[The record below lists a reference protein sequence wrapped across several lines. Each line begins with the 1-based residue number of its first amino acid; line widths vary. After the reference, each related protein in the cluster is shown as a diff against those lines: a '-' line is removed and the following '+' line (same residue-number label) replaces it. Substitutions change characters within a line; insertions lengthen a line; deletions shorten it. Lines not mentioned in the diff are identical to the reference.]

1 MTGQDEPSL
10 TLPRR
15 FYRSVDVARLE
26 RGYAPQLDGRT
37 PRSPQNA
44 LLVAP
49 TEALAR
55 LLAEE
60 WDAQSEVIDTAR
72 MPAVRLAFTALDR
85 VAQVRAEMADEIAR
99 FGGADVICY
108 LAGAPADLAEAEA
121 EVWGPWRDWAER
133 RLEVSLLPVRGVIH
147 QPQPAAALERLR
159 GLALAED
166 DFVLAG
172 LAYGAALFGSAVLAY
187 AVRLGDLSAVDAYEI
202 SRFDEA
208 FQARRWGLDA
218 EAEHRR
224 EAMTAD
230 AVMLGRWFAAL
241 RQDPA
246 KDA

>member
-15 FYRSVDVARLE
+15 FYRTVDVARLE
-26 RGYAPQLDGRT
+26 QGHAPQLDGRT
-37 PRSPQNA
+37 PRSPQGA
-44 LLVAP
+44 PLAVP

-60 WDAQSEVIDTAR
+60 WDAQREVIDTAR

-85 VAQVRAEMADEIAR
+85 VAQVRGDMADEIAR

-108 LAGAPADLAEAEA
+108 RADAPADLAEAEA
-121 EVWGPWRDWAER
+121 EVWDPWLDWAAR
-133 RLEVSLLPVRGVIH
+133 RLGVSLQPVRGVIH
-147 QPQPAAALERLR
+147 QPQPAAALGRLHS
-159 GLALAED
+159 LALEED

-172 LAYGAALFGSAVLAY
+172 LAFGAALFGSAVLAY
-187 AVRLGDLSAVDAYEI
+187 AVRLGDLSAVDAFEI

-241 RQDPA
+241 RQDPPA
-246 KDA
+246 DA